1 MNALLATACDSVE
14 SLHSVRSASD
24 FAAEPDQRKSPGQ
37 GLAAEI
43 PGLID
48 QVRTLLKQ
56 RHYAK
61 RTESAYVE
69 WIHQFLRFCPGRE
82 VASLGEADLRA
93 FLEQLASRP
102 EITPGGRTQARAA
115 VLVLFH
121 GVLGQRFNCA
131 DGLGVAG
138 ENSGAG
144 LLTRPQVDQLVA
156 AVAAVDLGLALVVA
170 ILRGTDLRPAE
181 TLALRVRDIDLEGG
195 CIHVR
200 DERGHKPLRVV
211 ALPQA
216 VLDLARTHL
225 TTLQVRHQADLAK
238 NAGYASLPDDVR
250 LADPQ
255 ARRALEWQWLFPTGQ
270 IARDPLSHEGRRRHL
285 EVIVVQR
292 AVIAAARSLGI
303 TQPITLQTLRTP
315 PRQDD
320 EAAPR

>member
-1 MNALLATACDSVE
+1 MNALLASACDSVE
-14 SLHSVRSASD
+14 SLHSVRAASD
-24 FAAEPDQRKSPGQ
+24 FAAEPDQRKSPGH
-37 GLAAEI
+37 GLAAEL

-102 EITPGGRTQARAA
+102 EITTSGRTQARAA

-131 DGLGVAG
+131 DGLGLVG

-144 LLTRPQVDQLVA
+144 LLTRPQIDQLVA
-156 AVAAVDLGLALVVA
+156 AVDPALALVVA
-170 ILRGTDLRPAE
+170 ILRSTDLRPAE
-181 TLALRVRDIDLEGG
+181 TLALRVRDIDLEGRW
-195 CIHVR
+195 IHVR

-225 TTLQVRHQADLAK
+225 TALQVRHQADLAK

-250 LADPQ
+250 LADPN
-255 ARRALEWQWLFPTGQ
+255 ARRALDWQWLFPTGQ

-320 EAAPR
+320 ETPPR